1 MATFMPEPDP
11 NRSPAPFRP
20 EEGGSREVLVMA
32 VVAILCGWGA
42 GGAWAADLTPS
53 MGRPATERKHLAL
66 PPDQRA
72 GRPKCISP
80 LARPTE
86 SPHEKGYFIGGGA
99 RERSRGSCER
109 GEQEGV
115 WGTDYTG
122 IIIPKHVDL
131 RWWHGQRAQGGAG
144 AYQTD
149 GPRVLRQHH

>member
-1 MATFMPEPDP
+1 MPQQGSNPL
-11 NRSPAPFRP
+11 PAPSHPR
-20 EEGGSREVLVMA
+20 EGVSGGVLVM
-32 VVAILCGWGA
+32 VAGVMLWGWGV
-42 GGAWAADLTPS
+42 GGGWAADLTPS
-53 MGRPATERKHLAL
+53 MGRPAAERKHLAI

-86 SPHEKGYFIGGGA
+86 SPREKGYYVGGGA
-99 RERSRGSCER
+99 RERSYGSCER

-122 IIIPKHVDL
+122 FIIPKHVDL

-149 GPRVLRQHH
+149 GPRVLRHHH

>member
-1 MATFMPEPDP
+1 MATFRPEPAP
-11 NRSPAPFRP
+11 NRSPAPLRSG
-20 EEGGSREVLVMA
+20 EGGRRGGLVMT
-32 VVAILCGWGA
+32 VVFVLWGWGA

-53 MGRPATERKHLAL
+53 MGRPAAERKHLAL

-86 SPHEKGYFIGGGA
+86 SPHEKGYYVGGGA

-109 GEQEGV
+109 GAQEGV
-115 WGTDYTG
+115 WGTDSTG
-122 IIIPKHVDL
+122 IIIPKHVEL

-149 GPRVLRQHH
+149 GPRVLTGHR

>member
-1 MATFMPEPDP
+1 MTTFMPPESP
-11 NRSPAPFRP
+11 NRTPTPIRSGVGVR
-20 EEGGSREVLVMA
+20 GGFL
-32 VVAILCGWGA
+32 VVACVASLWIWGT
-42 GGAWAADLTPS
+42 GGGWAADLTPS
-53 MGRPATERKHLAL
+53 MGRPAAERKHLAV

-86 SPHEKGYFIGGGA
+86 SPHEKGYYVGGGA
-99 RERSRGSCER
+99 PERSRRACER

-122 IIIPKHVDL
+122 IIIPKHVEL
-131 RWWHGQRAQGGAG
+131 KWWHGQRAQGGVG

-149 GPRVLRQHH
+149 GPRLLRHHP